1 MLKIGSRTLTGKV
14 LAAPMAGISDL
25 PYRRICRGYGAALTP
40 SEMVTSRLELLSHAR
55 TMRKLDYDRDG
66 SLVAVQLV
74 GADPLNLATAA
85 RVQAELGAD
94 IVDINMGCPAK
105 KVCNVSAGSALLQ
118 HERLVDK
125 ILNAVVTAVE
135 IPVTLKIR
143 TGESPS
149 RRNAMTIAQIAEQAG
164 ISLLAVHGRS
174 RQCKFA
180 GQAEYETI
188 AAIKQTVSI
197 PIVANGD
204 IDSPIK
210 AQQVLELT
218 GADAVMIGRGAL
230 GQPWL
235 FSAIDQYLKEGRTS
249 HTPSPLERFGV
260 IFSHIRHCHSFYGV
274 PRGVLM
280 ARKHIK
286 WYLSRWAVDFD
297 VRFSTQS
304 VRELVTTKDDKE
316 QTDLLE
322 ALICDSGILQ
332 DWRAHERAA

>member
-1 MLKIGSRTLTGKV
+1 M
-14 LAAPMAGISDL
+14 
-25 PYRRICRGYGAALTP
+25 
-40 SEMVTSRLELLSHAR
+40 
-55 TMRKLDYDRDG
+55 
-66 SLVAVQLV
+66 AVQLV

-197 PIVANGD
+197 PIVPTATL
-204 IDSPIK
+204 IHRFK

-297 VRFSTQS
+297 VTF
-304 VRELVTTKDDKE
+304 
-316 QTDLLE
+316 
-322 ALICDSGILQ
+322 
-332 DWRAHERAA
+332 